1 MELTQLWLPILL
13 SSVFVFL
20 ASSIMWMALPH
31 HKADIKVLPDE
42 KALTE
47 PLAKLNLPPG
57 TYMWP
62 NCQSGESQSSPK
74 FKARMDAGPWGS
86 INILGCKPNFGAN
99 LALVFLFYLVVSVC
113 VAYITSRSLA
123 AGASC
128 ESVFWIACP
137 TAILAY
143 CAGGIP
149 GAFFMGKPKRFMV
162 TDFIDGVVHG
172 LITAATFG
180 WLWPAA

>member
-1 MELTQLWLPILL
+1 MSGVPETAMVLAAGLGTRMRPLT
-13 SSVFVFL
+13 
-20 ASSIMWMALPH
+20 
-31 HKADIKVLPDE
+31 DE
-42 KALTE
+42 RPKALVE
-47 PLAKLNLPPG
+47 VAGRALIDHVLDRLAAAGVARAVVNLHHH
-57 TYMWP
+57 
-62 NCQSGESQSSPK
+62 SE
-74 FKARMDAGPWGS
+74 DAGPWGS

-99 LALVFLFYLVVSVC
+99 LGLTFVFNLVVGVC
-113 VAYITSRSLA
+113 VAYITSQSRA

-128 ESVFWIACP
+128 ESVFWVAGP

-149 GAFFMGKPKRFMV
+149 GAFFMGKPTRFMF
-162 TDFIDGVVHG
+162 TDFIDGLVFG